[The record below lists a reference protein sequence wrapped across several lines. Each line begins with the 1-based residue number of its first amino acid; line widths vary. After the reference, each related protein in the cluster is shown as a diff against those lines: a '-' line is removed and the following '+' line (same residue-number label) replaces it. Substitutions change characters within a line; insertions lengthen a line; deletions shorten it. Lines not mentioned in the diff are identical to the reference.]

1 MKVAS
6 SRAQRCAIMRSC
18 ANSSSIR
25 TTWGVRAAQ
34 RRLFDTLSPLFVLTM
49 ALQQW
54 PVQALHHSASNIC
67 QASIVCQHLPGQ
79 HRLPTSASNICP
91 GHQHLPATS
100 ADICWSSAL
109 NLNSQ
114 HLNGPSIW
122 AKHLKHLSQ
131 HLNGPSICSSI
142 WASISSISASIW
154 PASGQLTRVPRA
166 LSLYPFIGASL
177 HLFRPTRAP
186 GRVVTLLPLLVLSAA
201 SLARKWL
208 ANPRSWAN
216 RASIASIPLAFR
228 RSCSIWHLA
237 STLGQGAPR
246 EAIDCLGHGPS
257 PPIAGQSL
265 D

>member
-91 GHQHLPATS
+91 GHNICQQHLPTS
-100 ADICWSSAL
+100 AG
-109 NLNSQ
+109 
-114 HLNGPSIW
+114 HLHSISIASISMAPASGP
-122 AKHLKHLSQ
+122 
-131 HLNGPSICSSI
+131 
-142 WASISSISASIW
+142 SISSISASISMAPASAPASGPASQASQ
-154 PASGQLTRVPRA
+154 PASGQ
-166 LSLYPFIGASL
+166 
-177 HLFRPTRAP
+177 
-186 GRVVTLLPLLVLSAA
+186 
-201 SLARKWL
+201 
-208 ANPRSWAN
+208 
-216 RASIASIPLAFR
+216 
-228 RSCSIWHLA
+228 HLA
-237 STLGQGAPR
+237 S
-246 EAIDCLGHGPS
+246 S
-257 PPIAGQSL
+257 PVCRAL
-265 D
+265 

>member
-67 QASIVCQHLPGQ
+67 QASIVCQHLPVTSAQATNICQQ
-79 HRLPTSASNICP
+79 HLPTSA
-91 GHQHLPATS
+91 GHLHSISIASISMAPAS
-100 ADICWSSAL
+100 
-109 NLNSQ
+109 
-114 HLNGPSIW
+114 GP
-122 AKHLKHLSQ
+122 
-131 HLNGPSICSSI
+131 
-142 WASISSISASIW
+142 SISSISASISMAPASAPASGPASQASQ

-216 RASIASIPLAFR
+216 RASIASITLAFR

-246 EAIDCLGHGPS
+246 EAIDYLPVQHDERFSCLFLGHGPS